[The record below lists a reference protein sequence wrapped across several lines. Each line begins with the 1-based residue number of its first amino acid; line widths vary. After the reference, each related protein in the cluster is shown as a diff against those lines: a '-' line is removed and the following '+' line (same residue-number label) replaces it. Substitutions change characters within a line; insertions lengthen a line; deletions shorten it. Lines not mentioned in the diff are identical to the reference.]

1 VFAGSS
7 RKAVARRRRVA
18 EIRVG
23 EALAVRFAFAMKA
36 FSNTEPFPGLVT
48 LTKGSAWT

>member
-1 VFAGSS
+1 MA
-7 RKAVARRRRVA
+7 KRRRVA

-23 EALAVRFAFAMKA
+23 EARDVRLAEAMKA
-36 FSNTEPFPGLVT
+36 FWKTEPLPGLVM